1 MWPLSTCLKP
11 NCGDSLMHWLI
22 NSLIKR
28 LPQWWWPSFLCTL
41 LWQSSLDTWQ
51 SGFVCSTTIKP
62 EEWPSKHWR
71 GLHSAWVLMFPGKIS
86 HSSSGEKTI
95 HSTIQ
100 VSLIPSLPLQGSGYP
115 DLTFFTAVFVTSL
128 QPKSLTSWPSS
139 LSFSPSHHYQECHSY
154 QWCPRHIQGV
164 IFVVVVV
171 VIKLFSI
178 ALNALLKNQILRS
191 NRIA

>member
-11 NCGDSLMHWLI
+11 NFGDSLMHWLI

-41 LWQSSLDTWQ
+41 LWQSSLDPWQ

-62 EEWPSKHWR
+62 EDWPSKHWR

-100 VSLIPSLPLQGSGYP
+100 VCLISSLPLQGSGCP
-115 DLTFFTAVFVTSL
+115 DLTFFTAVLVTSL
-128 QPKSLTSWPSS
+128 SWPSS
-139 LSFSPSHHYQECHSY
+139 WSSSPSHHYQECHSY
-154 QWCPRHIQGV
+154 QRCSRHIQGV
-164 IFVVVVV
+164 VFVIVAVVV
-171 VIKLFSI
+171 VIKLISI
-178 ALNALLKNQILRS
+178 ALNAFLKNQILGS